1 MLAQLIGIAKR
12 AKKRAEMELL
22 DSAQVTLE
30 KGVGDDFRGKPGKR
44 QVTVIAR
51 EGWQAACDD
60 LEVKLP
66 WSERR
71 ANLLVEGLDLEESQ
85 GCVLKIG
92 DVKLLITKETD
103 PCERMKE
110 VHEGLF
116 AALTVGW
123 RGGVCCQVLQAGQIK
138 LGDKVELIDAE

>member
-1 MLAQLIGIAKR
+1 MAQLIGIAKR
-12 AKKRAEMELL
+12 AKKRAEMQLL
-22 DSAQVTLE
+22 DSAQVSLE

-66 WSERR
+66 WSARR
-71 ANLLVEGLDLEESQ
+71 ANLLVEGLDLKESQ

-103 PCERMKE
+103 PCERMEE

-116 AALTVGW
+116 AALAVDW
-123 RGGVCCQVLQAGQIK
+123 RGGVCCRVLQAGQIN
-138 LGDKVELIDAE
+138 LGDRVELIDAE